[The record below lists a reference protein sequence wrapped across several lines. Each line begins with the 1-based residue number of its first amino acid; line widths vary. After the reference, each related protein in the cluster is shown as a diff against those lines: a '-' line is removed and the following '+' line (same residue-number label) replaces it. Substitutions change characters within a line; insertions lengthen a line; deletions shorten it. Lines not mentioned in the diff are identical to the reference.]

1 MITPNQFAKQMIELQ
16 KTSFISCYE
25 AASMLQAKAGSTL
38 DHMLG
43 QAQWIPS
50 ESRKIITDWLT
61 TCDQERDRF
70 KAYVEKSYA
79 NLGMYFAKEAV
90 AKAGKTGKPSGK
102 TTKTSAAAPEKKAP
116 SVVPEKTA
124 SAAVPEK
131 TASVAVPEKTASVAA
146 ESEKTAPAMPAKAA
160 APAKPPKAA
169 ASGSKPMKSTAEKK
183 TAAEKKGGKAV
194 LK

>member
-38 DHMLG
+38 DRMLG

-50 ESRKIITDWLT
+50 ESRKIIADWLT
-61 TCDQERDRF
+61 TCDRERDRF

-79 NLGMYFAKEAV
+79 NLGMYLAKEVV

-102 TTKTSAAAPEKKAP
+102 TTKTSAAAPEKKA
-116 SVVPEKTA
+116 SAAVPEKKA

-131 TASVAVPEKTASVAA
+131 KASVAA

-169 ASGSKPMKSTAEKK
+169 ASGPKPMKSTAEKK
-183 TAAEKKGGKAV
+183 TAAVKKGGKAV

>member
-25 AASMLQAKAGSTL
+25 AASTLQAKAGSTL
-38 DHMLG
+38 DRMLG

-50 ESRKIITDWLT
+50 ESRKMITDWLS
-61 TCDQERDRF
+61 TCNQERDRF

-90 AKAGKTGKPSGK
+90 AKAGKPSGQ
-102 TTKTSAAAPEKKAP
+102 TAKTSTVAEPEKKAPTATAPEKKASAAAAPEKKAP
-116 SVVPEKTA
+116 
-124 SAAVPEK
+124 AAAEPGK
-131 TASVAVPEKTASVAA
+131 KASVAA
-146 ESEKTAPAMPAKAA
+146 EPEKPAPSKTAGPAES
-160 APAKPPKAA
+160 PKAA
-169 ASGSKPMKSTAEKK
+169 AAGSKPMKNAAAKK
-183 TAAEKKGGKAV
+183 TAAVKKGGKAV